1 MDTDRLSQLI
11 DAKLAVLMK
20 LLELAQ
26 RQMAAVEDSDLS
38 ILLRLLAGK
47 QQLVDQLQQLDG
59 ALAPYQQQD
68 PESRRWASPEQ
79 RVRCRQQAQR
89 CEAVLRE
96 ILVVE
101 QQAEA
106 AVQQQRAATAQ
117 RLATMQHAAQAQRA
131 YVTSPAVVSSSLDL
145 SSEG

>member
-20 LLELAQ
+20 LLELSQ
-26 RQMAAVEDSDLS
+26 RQIAAVDDSDLS
-38 ILLRLLAGK
+38 TLLRLLAGK
-47 QQLVDQLQQLDG
+47 QQLVDQIQQLDR
-59 ALAPYQQQD
+59 ALVPYQQQD
-68 PESRRWASPEQ
+68 PETRRWASPEH
-79 RVRCRQQAQR
+79 RTRCRHQAQR

-106 AVQQQRAATAQ
+106 VMQQQRAATAQ
-117 RLATMQHAAQAQRA
+117 RLATMQQAGQAQRA
-131 YVTSPAVVSSSLDL
+131 YVSTPSIAPRTLDL
-145 SSEG
+145 ASEG